1 METNYKPILVLYVE
15 EKIKIIHLNDLI
27 EYIKKSLP
35 NYDVVILPTPTD
47 THCQVFFPTNETK
60 EESFEVHKKI
70 AQLATSRNIR
80 VIL

>member
-15 EKIKIIHLNDLI
+15 EKIKIIHLNDLK

-35 NYDVVILPTPTD
+35 NYDVVILQTPTD